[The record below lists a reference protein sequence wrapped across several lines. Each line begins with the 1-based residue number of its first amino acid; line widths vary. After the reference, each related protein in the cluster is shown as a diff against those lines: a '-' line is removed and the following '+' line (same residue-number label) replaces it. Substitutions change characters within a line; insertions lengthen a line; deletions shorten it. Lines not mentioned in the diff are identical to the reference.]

1 MYEVAGLEGSPTE
14 AWNGNEMSM
23 TTAII
28 RRGGYAGSFGNWGK
42 GCSVGVF
49 TAYGSSGE
57 KNSVTT
63 FRPVIVVD
71 PGV

>member
-1 MYEVAGLEGSPTE
+1 
-14 AWNGNEMSM
+14 M

-28 RRGGYAGSFGNWGK
+28 RRGGYAGSFGNWGT